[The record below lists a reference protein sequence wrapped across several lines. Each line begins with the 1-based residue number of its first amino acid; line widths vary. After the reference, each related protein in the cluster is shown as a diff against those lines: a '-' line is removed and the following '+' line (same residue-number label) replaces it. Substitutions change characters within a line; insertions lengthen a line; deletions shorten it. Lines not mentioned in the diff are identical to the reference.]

1 MPDPSD
7 PAATVFVQNADG
19 TEFYQLGPAFAT
31 GEVFNSDAQAD
42 IISGGWGVRVTLRGG
57 ANGADLWNSG
67 AARCFAKDSSCPSG
81 RMAIVLDGVVQSA
94 PSVNQPSFSGGV
106 DITGSFTE
114 GEAKDL
120 ARVLK
125 SGALPVRLQVQ
136 AVQTVAPT
144 LGNDSLRAAII
155 SGLIGVGLVLLFM
168 LLYYRSL
175 AAVVVVGLLV
185 SGTIQWNVISLLSR
199 TNGLALSLAGI
210 AGIIVS
216 IGVTVDSYVVFFE
229 KLKDEVKAGRTLR
242 NSAERGFKSAWRTIL
257 AADIVSLLGA
267 FTLWYLTVGSVRGF
281 AFFLGLST
289 LCDLIVAWFFTR
301 PTMLLLARSN
311 FIARRRVFGVDPS
324 VLRSAAL
331 RLHLF
336 RSSHR
341 GHVGLPGDLGSQPR
355 HRLRGWCRLAGP
367 RIVHLR
373 FRCGAGR
380 RRGQRSRGHE
390 RQGADSRERRRRIDP
405 DSGRRSVHRGPFD
418 GPIGLGRGRR
428 SRRLRGVG
436 QLRQFVLGPKHHRE
450 GRPGSRR
457 VPDPGVAV
465 HRLALRMA
473 DGHRRHRGDA
483 PRRSHQ
489 RGHLF
494 RVRIRGHNQVLMR
507 SLNTSLAAVLP
518 VISLLV
524 LGSGVFGAVALREFA
539 VALLVGLLIG
549 SYSSIFVASPL
560 LAVLKEREP
569 RFRNLRGLHS
579 TGAELEHMVVTGTS
593 IGLKSVRRQ
602 TQVDPESTPSAPV
615 TSSTLLTH
623 PPRPRK
629 KRRR

>member
-1 MPDPSD
+1 MTRRRLAITLLGLLVVVFGSLAANLVAGNEPSLGLDLQGGVSVTQEPIGEFNSESLDLAVERIRERVDSLGVAEPEIIRQGDAIVVNLPGVDNQDDAIKLVQVTGAVLLRPVLLSQVIDTPDSIADGASTTIADSSTTEPAVPTSTPSDATTTLPGGPARPATATSVPDESSATTSIVESTTTTEVTDTEVTDTEAPTVTEDTVPAEMPDPSD

-136 AVQTVAPT
+136 AVQTVSPT

-324 VLRSAAL
+324 VLTPGGAA
-331 RLHLF
+331 
-336 RSSHR
+336 
-341 GHVGLPGDLGSQPR
+341 
-355 HRLRGWCRLAGP
+355 
-367 RIVHLR
+367 
-373 FRCGAGR
+373 
-380 RRGQRSRGHE
+380 
-390 RQGADSRERRRRIDP
+390 
-405 DSGRRSVHRGPFD
+405 
-418 GPIGLGRGRR
+418 
-428 SRRLRGVG
+428 
-436 QLRQFVLGPKHHRE
+436 
-450 GRPGSRR
+450 
-457 VPDPGVAV
+457 
-465 HRLALRMA
+465 
-473 DGHRRHRGDA
+473 
-483 PRRSHQ
+483 
-489 RGHLF
+489 
-494 RVRIRGHNQVLMR
+494 
-507 SLNTSLAAVLP
+507 
-518 VISLLV
+518 
-524 LGSGVFGAVALREFA
+524 
-539 VALLVGLLIG
+539 
-549 SYSSIFVASPL
+549 
-560 LAVLKEREP
+560 
-569 RFRNLRGLHS
+569 
-579 TGAELEHMVVTGTS
+579 
-593 IGLKSVRRQ
+593 
-602 TQVDPESTPSAPV
+602 
-615 TSSTLLTH
+615 
-623 PPRPRK
+623 
-629 KRRR
+629 